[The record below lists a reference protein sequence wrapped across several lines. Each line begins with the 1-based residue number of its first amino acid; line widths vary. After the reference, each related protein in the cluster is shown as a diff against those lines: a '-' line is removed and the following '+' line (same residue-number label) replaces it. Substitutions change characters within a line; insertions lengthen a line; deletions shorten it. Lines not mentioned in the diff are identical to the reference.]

1 MIKHTLE
8 EFKCTAEN
16 KGGECTSLKYNNFN
30 TKLAFKC
37 SQEHEWEAIPSNIL
51 RGHCCKNCS
60 SKKQKNV

>member
-8 EFKCTAEN
+8 EFKSIAEN
-16 KGGECTSLKYNNFN
+16 KGGECTSLKYVNFN

-37 SQEHEWEAIPSNIL
+37 SQGHEWEAIPSNIL
-51 RGHCCKNCS
+51 RGHWCKKCS